1 MSPPA
6 PRLLPSSGLASPLPP
21 CSSPFLTTSIV
32 LRTVGSITQPRARER
47 WASLACPPPLP
58 IPACPL
64 PPAQKRPRQ
73 KVRMEAQHQQPP
85 QQSSSDTRASGTQLH
100 AGSGGWQGKAGRR
113 RLAGDGRW
121 PLAGACWREGQ
132 GQTYERSHKHTVS
145 ETEIRLCALAMVS
158 PGWWMVHGMIIGGR
172 FAFKVNYAGVVV
184 FVSNWCISNQ
194 ANAVARPATFCLLYC
209 SYRAQS
215 SELYGTSNAR
225 ERPGAQGRRLGGCSH
240 L

>member
-85 QQSSSDTRASGTQLH
+85 QQSSSDTRASGSCML
-100 AGSGGWQGKAGRR
+100 AVEVGKG
-113 RLAGDGRW
+113 RLAG
-121 PLAGACWREGQ
+121 EGW
-132 GQTYERSHKHTVS
+132 
-145 ETEIRLCALAMVS
+145 LAMAAGHWLVPVGERGRGRHMS
-158 PGWWMVHGMIIGGR
+158 AATNIRCPKPKSDCVLSQWSVLDGGWCMG
-172 FAFKVNYAGVVV
+172 
-184 FVSNWCISNQ
+184 
-194 ANAVARPATFCLLYC
+194 
-209 SYRAQS
+209 
-215 SELYGTSNAR
+215 
-225 ERPGAQGRRLGGCSH
+225 
-240 L
+240 